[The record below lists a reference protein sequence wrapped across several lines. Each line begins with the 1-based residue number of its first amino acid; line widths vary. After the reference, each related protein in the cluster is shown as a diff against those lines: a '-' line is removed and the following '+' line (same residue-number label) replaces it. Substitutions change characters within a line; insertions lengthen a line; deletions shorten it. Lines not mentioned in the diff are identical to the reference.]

1 MKASTSII
9 RTKIEEILVHWNK
22 NCKDNGLEEQ
32 FAIKYEIIDE
42 AIEVKDKKGFIR
54 LGRLTLVMLKE
65 IKVGEEIIDIGV
77 MVIYKKDIP
86 LPLKVKD
93 IKGYN
98 WEEEVSKELL
108 YEMLGNFCMIL
119 RGMMYEKIRIDTI
132 NKLNS
137 DIQGKIHKEESAI
150 LDKPEEEKTEEDR
163 IFSLMQN
170 SKTVKVKKTGILDVR
185 GNDILSQEE

>member
-32 FAIKYEIIDE
+32 FAIKYEIVDE